1 MSIETR
7 CRIAA
12 ALCFLALA
20 TIFSPA
26 AMAADAAAPDW
37 VVPFADRIHD
47 AWRDGKPM
55 PQLSAAQPEA
65 SLAEAYLVQKH
76 FVARRMKPDGI
87 GGFKAAGVASAAP
100 GHPLVAVMP
109 ASGVLHAK
117 DKIVID
123 LAGDPRRHV
132 ENEIGYV
139 FHRPVTE
146 PPADVDALR
155 RCVKAVVAV
164 LEVPGGAVEEAGPST
179 TNDIVAWNINAKEM
193 ILGGERDPA
202 AVDPDTVTI
211 TCTRDGETVNT
222 ARGDLAAGGQ
232 WHTLLKTVNHVLQ
245 QGYTVQPGQVITN
258 GALGKITP
266 AAPGRYRADYGPLGV
281 IEFEV
286 LRN

>member
-1 MSIETR
+1 MRIETQH
-7 CRIAA
+7 RITA
-12 ALCFLALA
+12 ALFVLALA
-20 TIFSPA
+20 SVLSPTSG
-26 AMAADAAAPDW
+26 AADAAAPDW
-37 VVPFADRIHD
+37 VAPFADRVHD
-47 AWRDGKPM
+47 AWRDGTPM
-55 PQLSAAQPEA
+55 PQLSAAYPEA

-87 GGFKAAGVASAAP
+87 GGFKAAGVASTAP
-100 GHPLVAVMP
+100 DHPLVAVMP

-164 LEVPGGAVEEAGPST
+164 LEVPGGAVEEAHPST

-202 AVDPDTVTI
+202 AVDPDAVTI

-232 WHTLLKTVNHVLQ
+232 WHTLLKTVNRVLQ

-266 AAPGRYRADYGPLGV
+266 AAPGRYLAEYGPLGD

-286 LRN
+286 R

>member
-1 MSIETR
+1 MRIETR
-7 CRIAA
+7 RRIVA
-12 ALCFLALA
+12 ALCTLALA
-20 TIFSPA
+20 SIFSMA
-26 AMAADAAAPDW
+26 AVAADAAAPDW
-37 VVPFADRIHD
+37 IASFADRIHD

-55 PQLSAAQPEA
+55 PQLSAAHPEA

-76 FVARRMKPDGI
+76 FVARRMKPAEI

-100 GHPLVAVMP
+100 DHPLVAVMP
-109 ASGVLHAK
+109 ASGVLYAR

-164 LEVPGGAVEEAGPST
+164 LEVPGGAVEEAHPST

-193 ILGGERDPA
+193 ILGEERDPA
-202 AVDPDTVTI
+202 AVDPDSIAI
-211 TCTRDGETVNT
+211 TSTRDGGTVNT

-232 WHTLLKTVNHVLQ
+232 WNTLLKTVNHVLQ
-245 QGYTVQPGQVITN
+245 QGYTLQPGQVITN

-266 AAPGRYRADYGPLGV
+266 AVPGRYRADYGPLGV

-286 LRN
+286 R

>member
-1 MSIETR
+1 MRIETQR
-7 CRIAA
+7 RIAA
-12 ALCFLALA
+12 ALCALALA
-20 TIFSPA
+20 AAFSMA
-26 AMAADAAAPDW
+26 AAAADAAAPDW

-76 FVARRMKPDGI
+76 FVARRMKPAEI

-100 GHPLVAVMP
+100 DHPLVAVMP
-109 ASGVLHAK
+109 TSGVLHAK

-123 LAGDPRRHV
+123 LASDPRRHV
-132 ENEIGYV
+132 ENEIGYL
-139 FHRPVTE
+139 FHQPVTE

-155 RCVKAVVAV
+155 RCVKAIVAV
-164 LEVPGGAVEEAGPST
+164 LEVPGGAVEDAHPST

-193 ILGGERDPA
+193 ILGAEKDPA
-202 AVDPDTVTI
+202 AVDPDSVAI

-232 WHTLLKTVNHVLQ
+232 WHTLLKTVNRVLQ
-245 QGYTVQPGQVITN
+245 QGYILQPGQVITN

-286 LRN
+286 R

>member
-1 MSIETR
+1 MCS
-7 CRIAA
+7 
-12 ALCFLALA
+12 
-20 TIFSPA
+20 S
-26 AMAADAAAPDW
+26 D
-37 VVPFADRIHD
+37 
-47 AWRDGKPM
+47 
-55 PQLSAAQPEA
+55 
-65 SLAEAYLVQKH
+65 LAE
-76 FVARRMKPDGI
+76 I

-100 GHPLVAVMP
+100 DHPLVAVMP

-139 FHRPVTE
+139 FHRPITK

-164 LEVPGGAVEEAGPST
+164 LEVPGGAVEEAHPST

-193 ILGGERDPA
+193 ILGEARDPA
-202 AVDPDTVTI
+202 AVDPDSVAI

-222 ARGDLAAGGQ
+222 AQGDLAAGGQ
-232 WHTLLKTVNHVLQ
+232 WNTLLKTVNHVLQ
-245 QGYTVQPGQVITN
+245 QGYILQPGQVITN

-286 LRN
+286 R